1 MAAPG
6 RPPAAV
12 AVVMA
17 LVLLPA
23 WRAAEAADTAA
34 RTGNV
39 STAVGGREAFNHRIV
54 RGRRYYPEFKKFN
67 PEQRG

>member
-1 MAAPG
+1 MAPPD

-17 LVLLPA
+17 LVLLTA
-23 WRAAEAADTAA
+23 AADTAA
-34 RTGNV
+34 RAG
-39 STAVGGREAFNHRIV
+39 SISAVDGREAFNHRIV
-54 RGRRYYPEFKKFN
+54 RGRHYYPEFKKFN